1 MRCLAL
7 DISTNVGWIAC
18 TAPGRIAELST
29 WRVPQRPQL
38 GQRLLAFDRWL
49 TQICAEHQ
57 PDVLAFEEPI
67 RGFGTGIEGMTNLG
81 TLKILQGLA
90 AIAEL
95 VAARSA
101 VPRCIEVATSSA
113 KKKLA
118 GHGRARKPAMIRAAI
133 LMGVQVA
140 DDHQAD
146 ALAVA
151 MCAYEHL
158 GFEVKGYGGPLLA
171 DQARWR

>member
-7 DISTNVGWIAC
+7 DISTSVGWIAC
-18 TAPGRIAELST
+18 DAPGRIAELAT
-29 WRVPQRPQL
+29 WRVPQCPQL
-38 GQRLLAFDRWL
+38 GQRLLAFDNWL
-49 TQICAEHQ
+49 GQLCAEYR

-67 RGFGTGIEGMTNLG
+67 RGFNTGIDGATTLA

-90 AIAEL
+90 AVAEL
-95 VAARSA
+95 VAARA
-101 VPRCIEVATSSA
+101 RVPRCIEVATSTA

-118 GHGRARKPAMIRAAI
+118 GHGRAKKGAMIRAAI
-133 LMGVQVA
+133 LMGVEVA

-151 MCAYEHL
+151 LCAYEHC
-158 GFEVKGYGGPLLA
+158 GFAVKGYGGPLLA
-171 DQARWR
+171 DQPRWG